1 MPPLSKVMIIILHGN
16 DTYRSARKLK
26 EIISGYRDK
35 NTSGINL
42 IFMEKASFNELKD
55 ESGQMGMFMEKRL
68 VVGKGLLKNKDLRK
82 KIEENLEDL
91 AGRRN
96 ILILKEEKKIKGK
109 LVKKA
114 EGMKNDKVMI
124 KEYRKLKGKKLQ
136 KWYEA
141 QFSKESA
148 KIKKRA
154 LKKMVEYVGD
164 DLWRAS
170 NEINKLANMKRGSE
184 ITVDD
189 VREHVKPELETD
201 IFKTI
206 DALGKGDKAKAVELI
221 QKHIQKGDSPFYLL
235 SMINYQ
241 LRNLLILKELQDQNL
256 SAKEMRKK
264 SGMSPFVFKK
274 TGRQTKNF
282 SFDSLKK
289 IHQELF
295 KMDLDIKLGR
305 ITPETALMMIVSH
318 F

>member
-1 MPPLSKVMIIILHGN
+1 LPPLSKVMIIILHGN